1 MNMVFAGARITDDVV
16 KTLATLQGNA
26 AMTQVY
32 LDTID
37 EVTRTI
43 ILNIADDDDENLVT
57 LSQLSI
63 LQYIRRDLLSL
74 AEPIDVG

>member
-1 MNMVFAGARITDDVV
+1 MKMEVAGAQITDDVV

-32 LDTID
+32 LETID

-43 ILNIADDDDENLVT
+43 ILNIADDDEENLLT

-63 LQYIRRDLLSL
+63 LQYIRRDLLTL
-74 AEPIDVG
+74 AEPLDVG

>member
-1 MNMVFAGARITDDVV
+1 MNMEFAGARITDDVV

-32 LDTID
+32 LETID

-43 ILNIADDDDENLVT
+43 ILNIDGDDDENLVT

-63 LQYIRRDLLSL
+63 LQYIRRDILSL

>member
-1 MNMVFAGARITDDVV
+1 MNMKVAGARITDDVV

-32 LDTID
+32 LETID

>member
-1 MNMVFAGARITDDVV
+1 MNMEFAGARITDDVV

-32 LDTID
+32 LETID

-43 ILNIADDDDENLVT
+43 ILNIDDDDDENLVT